1 MYIICAHLE
10 EWRVLG
16 LDMPIY
22 CSVDGC
28 DTRAKFGDPETGKAT
43 HCAAHG
49 KPLGYVD
56 VNNKRCAIDGC
67 DTRAN
72 FGDPETGKATHCA
85 AHGKPLGLVDVAN
98 KRCAIDGCNKHR
110 FFGDPKTGKA
120 THCATHG
127 KPLGLVDVKNKRCAI
142 DGCDTRASFGDPETG
157 ERTHCAT
164 HGKPLGLVDVNNKR
178 CAVEGCDTRANFGDP
193 KTGMATHCCQHGT
206 PLGYVDVLNPRCL
219 SEHCSIICPPPG
231 YNGYCTDCFRHMF
244 PTDPRTANIRAKTR
258 ELTVRDALVGWYGD
272 AFIHN
277 TTMHFGCDCAH
288 RRSIDFRYLVG
299 NTMIAVEVDEGQHK
313 SRDSEDETIRYD
325 DLFMAGHGGKWIYIR
340 FNPDSYVDANG
351 KRVKGFF
358 NSKNDRRSREIERRL
373 DSLKTCVDTH
383 IDRARNDKNDDLL
396 EIIYLFFDEDLR

>member
-1 MYIICAHLE
+1 
-10 EWRVLG
+10 
-16 LDMPIY
+16 MPNY

-28 DTRAKFGDPETGKAT
+28 DKHAYFGDPKTGKLT

-49 KPLGYVD
+49 KPLGFVD
-56 VNNKRCAIDGC
+56 VKNKRCAIDGC

-72 FGDPETGKATHCA
+72 FGDPETGKATHCV
-85 AHGKPLGLVDVAN
+85 AHGKPLGLVDVVS
-98 KRCAIDGCNKHR
+98 KRCAIDGCNKHPV
-110 FFGDPKTGKA
+110 FGDPG
-120 THCATHG
+120 
-127 KPLGLVDVKNKRCAI
+127 
-142 DGCDTRASFGDPETG
+142 TG

-164 HGKPLGLVDVNNKR
+164 HGKQLGLIDVVHKLCAIDGCNTRAQFGDPETGKPTHCAVHGKPLGLVDVNNKR
-178 CAVEGCDTRANFGDP
+178 CAIDGCNKNPKFGDP
-193 KTGMATHCCQHGT
+193 ETGMATHCRQHGT
-206 PLGYVDVLNPRCL
+206 PLGYVDVSHPRCL
-219 SEHCSIICPPPG
+219 SEHCGTRASPG
-231 YNGYCTDCFRHMF
+231 YDGYCTDCFRHMF

-258 ELTVRDALVGWYGD
+258 ELTVRDALVAWYGD
-272 AFIHN
+272 VFIHN

-340 FNPDSYVDANG
+340 FNPDSYVDATG

-358 NSKNDRRSREIERRL
+358 DSKNDRRPREIERRL
-373 DSLKTCVDTH
+373 DTLKTCIDTH

-396 EIIYLFFDEDLR
+396 EIIYLFFDEDSR